1 MDFFRKESHTE
12 TRRNGGNLFSCCL
25 LSFLLACFLLSGCTE
40 PADHVDTGFIPTGE
54 WSDDFGGSYKITTTT
69 LEFDDGFGFDQF
81 SGTIAAANDF
91 TNNSGILII
100 KVNASETGV
109 TVNNYI
115 GVYYKDYTST
125 HIFLANAI
133 DESYAIIEADSFENA
148 KILFNVDNAGTHVTY
163 WGTGYTK

>member
-1 MDFFRKESHTE
+1 MLKNLHNG
-12 TRRNGGNLFSCCL
+12 RNVCLNLLVGLIASIVII
-25 LSFLLACFLLSGCTE
+25 GCQPE
-40 PADHVDTGFIPTGE
+40 PPDHADTGFIPTGE

-69 LEFDDGFGFDQF
+69 LEFDDGFDFVKF

-91 TNNSGILII
+91 THNSGILII
-100 KVNASETGV
+100 KVNTSDTGI

-133 DESYAIIEADSFENA
+133 DESYAIIEAVSLDNA
-148 KILFNVDNAGTHVTY
+148 KDIFTVDNAGTYVTH
-163 WGTGYTK
+163 WGSGYTK